1 MLAIFAAWRTFAS
14 WRETDL
20 TQRLR
25 DSPSR
30 KGSNSRRRK
39 DAKPPANF
47 QMPNDYRRIFD
58 YILPYW
64 RRLALVLVLSLV
76 STLLG
81 LAQPYITKLL
91 IDEAL
96 LRKNLQALSIVA
108 VLMVVVTVLGFAL
121 NIASSYRYVAVSA
134 AVLFDMRLA
143 VYKHLQ
149 KLSPRFY
156 TRTKLGEI
164 VSRLNNDISEVQRV
178 AADTLLAAIS
188 NFIFLV
194 GSVAIMVLLNWKLF
208 LLSILLIPVSVIA
221 LKHYR
226 AKLTSNVQR
235 MRERSAEIGSFLIET
250 LIGMRLV
257 VTSNTQDAEV
267 SRFREKNQ
275 SFVEALLS
283 MQLVSFFAG
292 ALPGTVLT
300 LSTALVFLYGGKL
313 VIDGGMTVG
322 ALVAFMAYHMRLL
335 APVRNLM
342 GFYTSVATARV
353 SLHRVFEILDSP
365 VEVNQAPAAARL
377 DRVRGDIE
385 FENVTLKYDR
395 DTVVLD
401 SVSFKIPAGS
411 LCAVAGPSGVGK
423 STIADLLLRFYD
435 PQAGTIRVDGIDV
448 RGVRLEDLRR
458 EVVLVEQTAFLF
470 NTTIAEN
477 IRYGRPE
484 STREEI
490 IIAAEAA
497 SIDTFIRSLP
507 EGYDTQVGERGQ
519 ALSAGE
525 RQRIA
530 LARAL
535 LRDPTVLVL
544 DEPTASVDPVTEQT
558 IAAALAS
565 KMRGRTTVVISHRLS
580 LIERADWVIVIDD
593 GRVIEMGR
601 PDQLLTSG
609 KALAGLFSYGQQEVT
624 GV

>member
-1 MLAIFAAWRTFAS
+1 MPQS
-14 WRETDL
+14 G
-20 TQRLR
+20 
-25 DSPSR
+25 
-30 KGSNSRRRK
+30 KV
-39 DAKPPANF
+39 
-47 QMPNDYRRIFD
+47 QMNNDYRRIFS

-64 RRLALVLVLSLV
+64 RRLAVVLALSLI

-81 LAQPYITKLL
+81 LTQPYITKLL

-96 LRKNLQALSIVA
+96 LRKNMQALITVA
-108 VLMVVVTVLGFAL
+108 ALMVVVTVLGFAL
-121 NIASSYRYVAVSA
+121 NIISSYRYVAVSA
-134 AVLFDMRLA
+134 AVLFDMRLS

-194 GSVAIMVLLNWKLF
+194 GSVTIMVLLNWKLF
-208 LLSILLIPVSVIA
+208 LLSILLIPVSVLA

-226 AKLTSNVQR
+226 QKLTDKVR
-235 MRERSAEIGSFLIET
+235 GMRERSADIGSFLIES
-250 LIGMRLV
+250 LMGMRLV

-267 SRFREKNQ
+267 ARFREKNQ
-275 SFVEALLS
+275 SFVDALLS
-283 MQLVSFFAG
+283 MQLVSYFAG

-313 VIDGGMTVG
+313 VIDGVMTVG

-335 APVRNLM
+335 APVQNLM
-342 GFYTSVATARV
+342 GLYTSIATARV
-353 SLHRVFEILDSP
+353 SLNRVFEILDTT
-365 VEVNQAPAAARL
+365 VEVNEAPGALALRA
-377 DRVRGDIE
+377 VRGDIE
-385 FENVTLKYDR
+385 FRDVTLKYDR
-395 DTVVLD
+395 ETVVLD
-401 SVSFKIPAGS
+401 SVSFEIPAGS
-411 LCAVAGPSGVGK
+411 LCAVAGASGVGK

-435 PQAGTIRVDGIDV
+435 PQAGT
-448 RGVRLEDLRR
+448 VRLDGQDLREIRLTDLRR

-470 NTTIAEN
+470 NATIAEN

-484 STREEI
+484 ATLEEI
-490 IIAAEAA
+490 IGVARAA
-497 SIDTFIRSLP
+497 SIDAFIRSLP

-535 LRDPTVLVL
+535 LRDPAVLVL
-544 DEPTASVDPVTEQT
+544 DEPTASVDPNTEQM
-558 IAAALAS
+558 IAAELAS
-565 KMRGRTTVVISHRLS
+565 VMQGRTTVVISHRLS
-580 LIERADWVIVIDD
+580 LIEHADWVIVIDN
-593 GRVIEMGR
+593 GKVIETGR
-601 PDQLLTSG
+601 PDELLG
-609 KALAGLFSYGQQEVT
+609 KGSALASLFSHALPWANDQRESVKSVSSVVYPRDDT
-624 GV
+624 K

>member
-1 MLAIFAAWRTFAS
+1 M
-14 WRETDL
+14 
-20 TQRLR
+20 
-25 DSPSR
+25 
-30 KGSNSRRRK
+30 N
-39 DAKPPANF
+39 
-47 QMPNDYRRIFD
+47 NDYRRVFD

-64 RRLALVLVLSLV
+64 RRLALVLALSLV

-96 LRKNLQALSIVA
+96 LQRNRQALTMVA
-108 VLMVVVTVLGFAL
+108 ALMVVVTVLGFAL

-194 GSVAIMVLLNWKLF
+194 GSVTIMVWLNWKLF

-226 AKLTSNVQR
+226 QKLTDRVR
-235 MRERSAEIGSFLIET
+235 EMRERSADIGSFLIES
-250 LIGMRLV
+250 LMGMRLV
-257 VTSNTQDAEV
+257 VTSNTQDTEV
-267 SRFREKNQ
+267 ARFRQKNQ
-275 SFVEALLS
+275 GFVDALLS
-283 MQLVSFFAG
+283 MQLVSYFAG

-313 VIDGGMTVG
+313 VIDGVMTVG
-322 ALVAFMAYHMRLL
+322 SLVAFMAYHMRLL
-335 APVRNLM
+335 APVQNLM
-342 GFYTSVATARV
+342 GLYTSIATARV
-353 SLHRVFEILDSP
+353 SLNRVFELLDTP
-365 VEVNQAPAAARL
+365 VEVNEAPNAVEL
-377 DRVRGDIE
+377 HDVRGEIE
-385 FENVTLKYDR
+385 FDDVTLKYDR

-401 SVSFKIPAGS
+401 GVSFKIPAGS
-411 LCAVAGPSGVGK
+411 LCAIAGPSGVGK

-435 PQAGTIRVDGIDV
+435 PQAGT
-448 RGVRLEDLRR
+448 VRLDGHDLRDIRLVDLRR
-458 EVVLVEQTAFLF
+458 EVVLVEQAAFLF
-470 NTTIAEN
+470 NATIAEN

-484 STREEI
+484 ATREEI
-490 IIAAEAA
+490 IRAAQTA
-497 SIDTFIRSLP
+497 SIDVFIRALP
-507 EGYDTQVGERGQ
+507 DGYDTEVGERGQ
-519 ALSAGE
+519 AFSAGE

-535 LRDPTVLVL
+535 LRDPVVLVL
-544 DEPTASVDPVTEQT
+544 DEPTASVDPMTEQT
-558 IAAALAS
+558 IAAELAS
-565 KMRGRTTVVISHRLS
+565 VMRGRTTVVISHRLS

-593 GRVIEMGR
+593 GKVIETGR
-601 PDQLLTSG
+601 PDELLATG
-609 KALAGLFSYGQQEVT
+609 TALATLFSYLPQEASDPRESVKSVSSVVYRT
-624 GV
+624 NETK

>member
-1 MLAIFAAWRTFAS
+1 M
-14 WRETDL
+14 
-20 TQRLR
+20 
-25 DSPSR
+25 
-30 KGSNSRRRK
+30 N
-39 DAKPPANF
+39 
-47 QMPNDYRRIFD
+47 NDYRRIFA
-58 YILPYW
+58 YIIPYW
-64 RRLALVLVLSLV
+64 RKLALVLALSLV

-96 LRKNLQALSIVA
+96 LRRNMEALITVA
-108 VLMVVVTVLGFAL
+108 ALMVVVTVLGFGL
-121 NIASSYRYVAVSA
+121 NIISSYRYVTVSA

-188 NFIFLV
+188 NFIFLA
-194 GSVAIMVLLNWKLF
+194 GSVTIMILLNWKLF
-208 LLSILLIPVSVIA
+208 LLSILLIPVSVFA

-226 AKLTSNVQR
+226 QKLTDKVR
-235 MRERSAEIGSFLIET
+235 GMRERSADIGSFLIES
-250 LIGMRLV
+250 LMGMRLV

-267 SRFREKNQ
+267 ARFREKNQ
-275 SFVEALLS
+275 NFVDALLS
-283 MQLVSFFAG
+283 MQLVSYFAG

-313 VIDGGMTVG
+313 VIDGVMTVG

-335 APVRNLM
+335 APVQNLM
-342 GFYTSVATARV
+342 GLYTSIATARV
-353 SLHRVFEILDSP
+353 SLNRVFEILDTP
-365 VEVNQAPAAARL
+365 VDVKEAPGALALR
-377 DRVRGDIE
+377 DVRGDIE
-385 FENVTLKYDR
+385 FRNVTLKYDR
-395 DTVVLD
+395 ETVVLD
-401 SVSFKIPAGS
+401 SVSFEIPAGS

-435 PQAGTIRVDGIDV
+435 PQSGTIRLDGKDL
-448 RGVRLEDLRR
+448 RGIRLSDLRR

-470 NTTIAEN
+470 NATIAEN
-477 IRYGRPE
+477 IRYGRSE
-484 STREEI
+484 ATREEI
-490 IIAAEAA
+490 MRAAQAA
-497 SIDTFIRSLP
+497 SIDSFIRSLP

-535 LRDPTVLVL
+535 LRDPAVLVL
-544 DEPTASVDPVTEQT
+544 DEPTASVDPITERM
-558 IAAALAS
+558 IAAELAS
-565 KMRGRTTVVISHRLS
+565 VMQGRTTLVISHRRS
-580 LIERADWVIVIDD
+580 LIEHADWVIVIDN
-593 GRVIEMGR
+593 GKVIETGR
-601 PDQLLTSG
+601 PDELLATKS
-609 KALAGLFSYGQQEVT
+609 ALASLLSYASHEAIRVKRL
-624 GV
+624 V

>member
-1 MLAIFAAWRTFAS
+1 MNLRYVSQQVKDDYKRIFA
-14 WRETDL
+14 
-20 TQRLR
+20 
-25 DSPSR
+25 
-30 KGSNSRRRK
+30 
-39 DAKPPANF
+39 
-47 QMPNDYRRIFD
+47 YVI
-58 YILPYW
+58 PYW
-64 RRLALVLVLSLV
+64 RRLSLVLVLSLV

-96 LRKNLQALSIVA
+96 LRRNMKALITVA

-143 VYKHLQ
+143 VYRHLQ
-149 KLSPRFY
+149 RLSPRFY

-178 AADTLLAAIS
+178 AADTLLAAVS
-188 NFIFLV
+188 NAIFLI
-194 GSVAIMVLLNWKLF
+194 GSVTIMLLLNAKLF
-208 LLSILLIPVSVIA
+208 FVSILLIPVSVIS

-226 AKLTSNVQR
+226 KKLTDRVR
-235 MRERSAEIGSFLIET
+235 GMRERSADIGSFLIES
-250 LIGMRLV
+250 LMGMRLV
-257 VTSNTQDAEV
+257 VTSNTQEDEV
-267 SRFREKNQ
+267 ARFREKNRG
-275 SFVEALLS
+275 FVDALLS
-283 MQLVSFFAG
+283 MQMVSYFAS

-313 VIDGGMTVG
+313 VIDGVMTVG

-335 APVRNLM
+335 APVQNLM
-342 GFYTSVATARV
+342 GLYTSVATARV
-353 SLHRVFEILDSP
+353 SLNRVFEILETP
-365 VEVNQAPAAARL
+365 VEVNEAPDAVEL
-377 DRVRGDIE
+377 NHVLGDIE

-401 SVSFKIPAGS
+401 AVSFKIPAGS
-411 LCAVAGPSGVGK
+411 LCAIAGSSGVGK

-435 PQAGTIRVDGIDV
+435 PQSGVVRMDGVDL
-448 RGVRLEDLRR
+448 REVRLTDLRR

-470 NTTIAEN
+470 NATIAEN
-477 IRYGRPE
+477 IGYGRPE
-484 STREEI
+484 ATREEI
-490 IIAAEAA
+490 ARAATAA
-497 SIDTFIRSLP
+497 SIDAFVRTLP

-535 LRDPTVLVL
+535 LRDPAVLVL
-544 DEPTASVDPVTEQT
+544 DEPTASVDPITEQM
-558 IAAALAS
+558 IAAELGEL
-565 KMRGRTTVVISHRLS
+565 MRGRTTIVISHRLS
-580 LIERADWVIVIDD
+580 LIERADLVIVIDD

-601 PDQLLTSG
+601 PDELLATG
-609 KALAGLFSYGQQEVT
+609 KALTSLFS
-624 GV
+624 

>member
-1 MLAIFAAWRTFAS
+1 M
-14 WRETDL
+14 
-20 TQRLR
+20 
-25 DSPSR
+25 
-30 KGSNSRRRK
+30 N
-39 DAKPPANF
+39 
-47 QMPNDYRRIFD
+47 NDYRRIFA
-58 YILPYW
+58 YIIPYW
-64 RRLALVLVLSLV
+64 RRLTLVLALSLV

-96 LRKNLQALSIVA
+96 LRKNMQALTAVA
-108 VLMVVVTVLGFAL
+108 ALMVVVTVLGFAL
-121 NIASSYRYVAVSA
+121 NIVSSYRYVSVSA

-143 VYKHLQ
+143 VYEHLQ

-208 LLSILLIPVSVIA
+208 LLSILLIPVSVVA

-226 AKLTSNVQR
+226 AKLTSNAR
-235 MRERSAEIGSFLIET
+235 LMRERSADIGSFLIET
-250 LIGMRLV
+250 LMGMRLV

-267 SRFREKNQ
+267 ARFREKNQ
-275 SFVEALLS
+275 SFVDALLS

-313 VIDGGMTVG
+313 VIDGVMTIG

-335 APVRNLM
+335 APVQNLM
-342 GFYTSVATARV
+342 GLYTSVTTARV
-353 SLHRVFEILDSP
+353 SLNRVFEILDSP
-365 VEVNQAPAAARL
+365 VEVNEAPDAAEL
-377 DRVRGDIE
+377 HHVKGDIE
-385 FENVTLKYDR
+385 FETVTLKYDR

-401 SVSFKIPAGS
+401 AVSFKIPAGL
-411 LCAVAGPSGVGK
+411 LCAIAGPSGVGK
-423 STIADLLLRFYD
+423 STVADLLLRFYD
-435 PQAGTIRVDGIDV
+435 PQAGVIRLDGHDL
-448 RGVRLEDLRR
+448 REVRLADLRR

-470 NTTIAEN
+470 NASVAEN
-477 IRYGRPE
+477 IRYGRPDA
-484 STREEI
+484 TREEI
-490 IIAAEAA
+490 IRAAQAA
-497 SIDTFIRSLP
+497 SIDSFIRSLP

-519 ALSAGE
+519 AFSAGE

-535 LRDPTVLVL
+535 LRDPAVLVL
-544 DEPTASVDPVTEQT
+544 DEPTASVDPITEQT

-565 KMRGRTTVVISHRLS
+565 VMRGRTTVVISHRLS
-580 LIERADWVIVIDD
+580 LIERADWVIVIDN

-601 PDQLLTSG
+601 PDELLASG
-609 KALAGLFSYGQQEVT
+609 KALAGLFSYAPKEASDPRESVESASSVVYRT
-624 GV
+624 GETK

>member
-1 MLAIFAAWRTFAS
+1 MP
-14 WRETDL
+14 
-20 TQRLR
+20 Q
-25 DSPSR
+25 SR
-30 KGSNSRRRK
+30 KV
-39 DAKPPANF
+39 
-47 QMPNDYRRIFD
+47 QMNNDYRRIFA

-64 RRLALVLVLSLV
+64 RRLALVLALSLI

-96 LRKNLQALSIVA
+96 LRKNMQALITVA
-108 VLMVVVTVLGFAL
+108 ALMVVVTVLGFAL
-121 NIASSYRYVAVSA
+121 NIISSYRYVAVSA
-134 AVLFDMRLA
+134 AVLFDMRLS

-194 GSVAIMVLLNWKLF
+194 GSVTIMVLLNWKLF
-208 LLSILLIPVSVIA
+208 LLSILLIPVSVLA

-226 AKLTSNVQR
+226 QKLTDKVR
-235 MRERSAEIGSFLIET
+235 GMRERSADIGSFLIES
-250 LIGMRLV
+250 LMGMRLV

-267 SRFREKNQ
+267 ARFREKNQ
-275 SFVEALLS
+275 SFVDALLS
-283 MQLVSFFAG
+283 MQLVSYFAG

-313 VIDGGMTVG
+313 VIDGVMTVG

-335 APVRNLM
+335 APVQNLM
-342 GFYTSVATARV
+342 GLYTSIATARV
-353 SLHRVFEILDSP
+353 SLNRVFEILDTT
-365 VEVNQAPAAARL
+365 VEVNEAPGALALRA
-377 DRVRGDIE
+377 VRGDIE
-385 FENVTLKYDR
+385 FRDVTLKYDR
-395 DTVVLD
+395 ETVVLD
-401 SVSFKIPAGS
+401 SVSFEIPAGS
-411 LCAVAGPSGVGK
+411 LCAVAGASGVGK

-435 PQAGTIRVDGIDV
+435 PQAGT
-448 RGVRLEDLRR
+448 VRLDGQDLREIRLTDLRR

-470 NTTIAEN
+470 NATIAEN

-484 STREEI
+484 ATLEEI
-490 IIAAEAA
+490 IGVARAA
-497 SIDTFIRSLP
+497 SIDAFIRSLP

-535 LRDPTVLVL
+535 LRDPAVLVL
-544 DEPTASVDPVTEQT
+544 DEPTASVDPNTEQM
-558 IAAALAS
+558 IAAELAS
-565 KMRGRTTVVISHRLS
+565 VMQGRTTVVISHRLS
-580 LIERADWVIVIDD
+580 LIEHADWVIVIDN
-593 GRVIEMGR
+593 GKVIETGR
-601 PDQLLTSG
+601 PDELLG
-609 KALAGLFSYGQQEVT
+609 KGSALASLFSHALPWANDQRESVKSVSSVVYPRDDT
-624 GV
+624 K